1 MEGADPNVLGDGSHS
16 ACKVCALVRGDVPP
30 LLRPGPADWIHKV
43 CMGKACNFNKVHAC
57 PPWEGI
63 RRSSNNCRSSQN
75 EASKSVWVRSYVVH
89 SGYAGLQREGA
100 HRAGTEA
107 SMSGKGKFT
116 EAGAVS
122 AVLVAS

>member
-63 RRSSNNCRSSQN
+63 CRSRNNCRSSQN
-75 EASKSVWVRSYVVH
+75 EASKSVWSEVMLFTVVMQVFR
-89 SGYAGLQREGA
+89 GRGLIELGLRQ
-100 HRAGTEA
+100 
-107 SMSGKGKFT
+107 
-116 EAGAVS
+116 V
-122 AVLVAS
+122 